1 MSKLNNATKLLAGL
15 AIGTAIGAVVG
26 LLYAPESGKDTR
38 KKLKKEADKY
48 KKELDKYANDFS
60 DKAKQ
65 TKKELEIIPISSV
78 SQIISRAFVK

>member
-38 KKLKKEADKY
+38 KKLKK
-48 KKELDKYANDFS
+48 
-60 DKAKQ
+60 
-65 TKKELEIIPISSV
+65 
-78 SQIISRAFVK
+78 